1 MHINAGERVP
11 FCPVFHFFLRVFNVP
26 HFLIFF
32 FYLQL
37 SGLYD
42 IKPPI
47 SKAKM
52 SSITRSAMKAIKFY
66 KHVVQ
71 SVEKFIQKCRTEY
84 KIPGI
89 YVIDSI
95 VRQSRH
101 QFGADKDV
109 FAPRFARNIQT
120 TFVHL
125 FKCPVEEKGRLI
137 RVLNLWQKNNVF
149 APEVIQPLFDLAD
162 PNNPLHKQLS
172 EQMNESTNTNGMN
185 TSGGTAQHT
194 HHESPAQEQLSMAMS
209 SEMSNTGNPFDSNTI
224 RQLQQLQQLLIR
236 QTSGDPPPKSE
247 FWDRI
252 LGQDSEDEDDDKT
265 NKKESPHNQAIL
277 EGNSISQL
285 LKDPNVLQ
293 QLQTLQKLKQH
304 EMEEKQTKLT
314 EMRIQEEK
322 FEKHLAD
329 VLKKLPFANECDLSR
344 QPPTEM
350 QGNSGKYGMKAQAMT
365 SIYMHT
371 ANMSGMNDQNEPEV
385 EFIADEGKVEVLLQ
399 ILNYFINF

>member
-1 MHINAGERVP
+1 
-11 FCPVFHFFLRVFNVP
+11 
-26 HFLIFF
+26 
-32 FYLQL
+32 
-37 SGLYD
+37 
-42 IKPPI
+42 
-47 SKAKM
+47 
-52 SSITRSAMKAIKFY
+52 MKAIKFY

-125 FKCPVEEKGRLI
+125 FKCPPDEKGRLI

-162 PNNPLHKQLS
+162 PNNPLHQQLS
-172 EQMNESTNTNGMN
+172 EQINESTNTNGMN
-185 TSGGTAQHT
+185 VSGPAPT
-194 HHESPAQEQLSMAMS
+194 HHDESPAQEQLSMAMS
-209 SEMSNTGNPFDSNTI
+209 SEMSNPGNPLDKNTI
-224 RQLQQLQQLLIR
+224 RQLQQLQQLLII
-236 QTSGDPPPKSE
+236 QTSVAGEPPKTSLPY
-247 FWDRI
+247 WDRI

-265 NKKESPHNQAIL
+265 KQQVLPHNQTIL
-277 EGNSISQL
+277 EENKVREL

-293 QLQTLQKLKQH
+293 QLQTLQKLKLH
-304 EMEEKQTKLT
+304 EMMEEKQTKLN
-314 EMRIQEEK
+314 ELRIQDEK
-322 FEKHLAD
+322 FDKHLAH
-329 VLKKLPFANECDLSR
+329 VLKKLPFANECDLGR
-344 QPPTEM
+344 QPPIEM
-350 QGNSGKYGMKAQAMT
+350 QGNNDRKYGMSAAAMT
-365 SIYMHT
+365 TITNYMQST
-371 ANMSGMNDQNEPEV
+371 NMSGMNDPNEPEV

-399 ILNYFINF
+399 ILKINSNDFNFLFF

>member
-1 MHINAGERVP
+1 
-11 FCPVFHFFLRVFNVP
+11 
-26 HFLIFF
+26 
-32 FYLQL
+32 
-37 SGLYD
+37 
-42 IKPPI
+42 
-47 SKAKM
+47 M

-101 QFGADKDV
+101 QFGPDKDV

-125 FKCPVEEKGRLI
+125 FKCPPEEKCRLI

-149 APEVIQPLFDLAD
+149 APEIIQPLFDLAD
-162 PNNPLHKQLS
+162 PNNPLHQQLAA
-172 EQMNESTNTNGMN
+172 QMNESTNTNGMN
-185 TSGGTAQHT
+185 ASGPAP
-194 HHESPAQEQLSMAMS
+194 HHESPAQEQLSTT
-209 SEMSNTGNPFDSNTI
+209 EMSNTGNPFDSNTI

-236 QTSGDPPPKSE
+236 QTSGETSGTG

-252 LGQDSEDEDDDKT
+252 LGQDSEDEEEEKSNQKD
-265 NKKESPHNQAIL
+265 SPHNQAIL

-314 EMRIQEEK
+314 EMRIQEEA
-322 FEKHLAD
+322 FEKHLAT

-344 QPPTEM
+344 QPPPEM
-350 QGNSGKYGMKAQAMT
+350 QGNSGMYGMSAAAMT
-365 SIYMHT
+365 SISNYMQS
-371 ANMSGMNDQNEPEV
+371 ANMTGMNDQNEPEV
-385 EFIADEGKVEVLLQ
+385 EFIAEEGKVEVLLQ
-399 ILNYFINF
+399 ILKYFKILTIFF

>member
-1 MHINAGERVP
+1 MLVKEYS
-11 FCPVFHFFLRVFNVP
+11 PVFLLRILTN
-26 HFLIFF
+26 F

-125 FKCPVEEKGRLI
+125 FKCPPEEKGRLI

-162 PNNPLHKQLS
+162 PNNPLHQQLS
-172 EQMNESTNTNGMN
+172 AQMNESTNSNGMN
-185 TSGGTAQHT
+185 TSGPAP
-194 HHESPAQEQLSMAMS
+194 HHESPAQEQLS

-236 QTSGDPPPKSE
+236 QTSGEPSGTG

-252 LGQDSEDEDDDKT
+252 LGQDSEDEDEDKT
-265 NKKESPHNQAIL
+265 NKKESPHNQPIL

-314 EMRIQEEK
+314 EMRIQEEA
-322 FEKHLAD
+322 FEKHLAT

-350 QGNSGKYGMKAQAMT
+350 QGNSGMYGMSAAAMS
-365 SIYMHT
+365 SISNYMQS
-371 ANMSGMNDQNEPEV
+371 ANMNDQNEPEV
-385 EFIADEGKVEVLLQ
+385 EFIAEEGKVEVLLQ
-399 ILNYFINF
+399 ILNYFMI

>member
-1 MHINAGERVP
+1 
-11 FCPVFHFFLRVFNVP
+11 
-26 HFLIFF
+26 
-32 FYLQL
+32 
-37 SGLYD
+37 
-42 IKPPI
+42 
-47 SKAKM
+47 
-52 SSITRSAMKAIKFY
+52 MKAIKFY

-125 FKCPVEEKGRLI
+125 FKCPPEEKGRLI

-162 PNNPLHKQLS
+162 PNNPLHQQLS
-172 EQMNESTNTNGMN
+172 EQINESINTNGMN
-185 TSGGTAQHT
+185 TSGPAPT

-209 SEMSNTGNPFDSNTI
+209 SEMSNTGNPLDKNTI

-236 QTSGDPPPKSE
+236 QTTVTGEPPKTSLPY
-247 FWDRI
+247 WDRI

-265 NKKESPHNQAIL
+265 KQQVLPHNQTIL
-277 EGNSISQL
+277 EEPNFREL

-293 QLQTLQKLKQH
+293 QLQTLQQLKL
-304 EMEEKQTKLT
+304 MEEKKTKLN
-314 EMRIQEEK
+314 ELRIQDEK
-322 FEKHLAD
+322 FDKHLAH
-329 VLKKLPFANECDLSR
+329 VLKKLPFANECDLG
-344 QPPTEM
+344 QPPIEM
-350 QGNSGKYGMKAQAMT
+350 QGQNERKYGMSAAAMT
-365 SIYMHT
+365 TISNYMQST
-371 ANMSGMNDQNEPEV
+371 NMSGMNDPNEPEV

-399 ILNYFINF
+399 IYKIILKILIFFFFYSLGYKFGW

>member
-1 MHINAGERVP
+1 
-11 FCPVFHFFLRVFNVP
+11 
-26 HFLIFF
+26 
-32 FYLQL
+32 
-37 SGLYD
+37 
-42 IKPPI
+42 
-47 SKAKM
+47 
-52 SSITRSAMKAIKFY
+52 MKAIKFY

-125 FKCPVEEKGRLI
+125 FKCPPEEKGRLI

-162 PNNPLHKQLS
+162 PNNPLHQQLS
-172 EQMNESTNTNGMN
+172 AQMNESTNTNGMN
-185 TSGGTAQHT
+185 TSGVPAPHQ

-236 QTSGDPPPKSE
+236 QTSGETSGTG

-252 LGQDSEDEDDDKT
+252 LGQDSEDEEEEKT
-265 NKKESPHNQAIL
+265 NQKDSPHNQTIL

-314 EMRIQEEK
+314 EMRIQEEA
-322 FEKHLAD
+322 FEKHLAT

-350 QGNSGKYGMKAQAMT
+350 QGNSGMYGMSAAAMT
-365 SIYMHT
+365 SISNYMQS
-371 ANMSGMNDQNEPEV
+371 AGMNDQNEPEV

-399 ILNYFINF
+399 IQNYFMILIFFLLIFRL